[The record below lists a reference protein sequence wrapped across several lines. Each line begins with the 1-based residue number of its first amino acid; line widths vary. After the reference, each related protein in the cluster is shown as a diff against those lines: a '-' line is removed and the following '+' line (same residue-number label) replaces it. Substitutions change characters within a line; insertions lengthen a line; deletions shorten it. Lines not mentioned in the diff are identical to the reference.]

1 MARYYIYHYIF
12 QLSFDSLADLS
23 RTKQN
28 AIDNLTRKP
37 VRMNLIFYLS
47 NVMPVHRSVPS
58 DMSHRLM
65 SAHINLRDRARKKKK
80 SHFALVPL
88 SPWNGDPSGGGMTS
102 SRKAHHLHSSDT
114 ALCDVT
120 VRSRDCTKSAPWP
133 VVWCMIRA
141 VDHISAWFLL
151 NHNRF

>member
-12 QLSFDSLADLS
+12 QLSFDSLVDLS

-80 SHFALVPL
+80 TATSLSYHF
-88 SPWNGDPSGGGMTS
+88 
-102 SRKAHHLHSSDT
+102 HHGT
-114 ALCDVT
+114 AIL
-120 VRSRDCTKSAPWP
+120 P
-133 VVWCMIRA
+133 VVE
-141 VDHISAWFLL
+141 
-151 NHNRF
+151 